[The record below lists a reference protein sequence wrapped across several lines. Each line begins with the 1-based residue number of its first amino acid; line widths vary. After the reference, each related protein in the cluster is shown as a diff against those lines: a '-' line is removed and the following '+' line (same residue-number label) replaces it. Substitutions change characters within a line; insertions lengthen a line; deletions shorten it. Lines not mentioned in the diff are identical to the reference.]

1 MTNSGILF
9 EFEKIREDE
18 LVIKTIQKKTCSLF
32 FPFWYN
38 LDQLLMCKIRTLNQV
53 W

>member
-9 EFEKIREDE
+9 EFEKIREDK
-18 LVIKTIQKKTCSLF
+18 LVIKTIQKKNCSLI

-38 LDQLLMCKIRTLNQV
+38 YDQLLMCKIRTLNQV